1 MGNRNIHAVGYA
13 LAAALFYAIN
23 IPCAKLLLGEIPP
36 TWMAALLY
44 LGAGFGIGIMYLL
57 HRRKEL
63 PQERLTRKDL
73 PYTVG
78 MVALDVIAPILL
90 MLGVSMGTS
99 SNATLLSNF
108 EIVATS
114 VIALLLF
121 HEKVSARLWAAIGL
135 ITLSS
140 IILSFGGSGSL
151 HFSLGSLFVLGATVC
166 WGLENNCTRSISE
179 KSTFQIVTIKGFG
192 SGTGSLIIALAIGER
207 LPGLRHA
214 MIAMLL
220 GFVAYG
226 LSIFAYIRAQS
237 VLGAAKTSA
246 YYAAAPFIGAF
257 LSFAILRESL
267 TASYLVALAV
277 MLAGSVLVVQDTRA
291 RHHEHE
297 HAHYFTHTH
306 DGSTHT
312 HKVVHSHGHDHY
324 ISEDKHG
331 HRHNEAELKRLSGHK
346 I

>member
-1 MGNRNIHAVGYA
+1 
-13 LAAALFYAIN
+13 
-23 IPCAKLLLGEIPP
+23 
-36 TWMAALLY
+36 
-44 LGAGFGIGIMYLL
+44 
-57 HRRKEL
+57 
-63 PQERLTRKDL
+63 
-73 PYTVG
+73 
-78 MVALDVIAPILL
+78 
-90 MLGVSMGTS
+90 
-99 SNATLLSNF
+99 
-108 EIVATS
+108 
-114 VIALLLF
+114 
-121 HEKVSARLWAAIGL
+121 
-135 ITLSS
+135 
-140 IILSFGGSGSL
+140 
-151 HFSLGSLFVLGATVC
+151 
-166 WGLENNCTRSISE
+166 
-179 KSTFQIVTIKGFG
+179 
-192 SGTGSLIIALAIGER
+192 
-207 LPGLRHA
+207 

-277 MLAGSVLVVQDTRA
+277 MLAGSVLVVQDTLA

-324 ISEDKHG
+324 ISENKHG